1 MSGLAYAITKLIIKE
16 LKEYSFIEVVGPE
29 KGPLGILVAD

>member
-1 MSGLAYAITKLIIKE
+1 MSGLAYAITKIDNQGIE
-16 LKEYSFIEVVGPE
+16 EYSFIEVVGPE